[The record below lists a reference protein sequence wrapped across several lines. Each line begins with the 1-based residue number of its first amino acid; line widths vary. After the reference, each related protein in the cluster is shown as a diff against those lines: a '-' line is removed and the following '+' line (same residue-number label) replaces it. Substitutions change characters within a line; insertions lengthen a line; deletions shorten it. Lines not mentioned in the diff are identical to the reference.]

1 MAKEYSSI
9 ADILKDVNKKY
20 NDTVLTVGV
29 EDLTGYGTLSLGSP
43 GFDFCL
49 YNSFPERR
57 IIEFTGGEGAGKTTT
72 AYLVAA
78 SYQRKERERNPEK
91 PRGILFIDLEC
102 GADPLWSIKMGY
114 DMNAQDVKT
123 YRFTGSDMCAEDIFD
138 IALNMLKTGEIGL
151 ILLDSIN
158 MLVPQQVFDESLTKK
173 DMGGIAK
180 PLGDFVRRIK
190 GLLIKYNCTL
200 IGINQL
206 RENIGGYGNPLTTSG
221 GRGWKHGCDV
231 RMMFKKS
238 SFFDDEGNERLI
250 SAFET
255 VLKGKKSELSI
266 IFDYSVISMKKR
278 NVQENVLISLEIDN
292 NIKYASI
299 YKSDEN
305 IIWAMDEEDAIFG
318 LESFNDCKKNGCF
331 FPAEFIRLKILKN
344 KNVDDMY
351 CEMNNFICYEHGLKT
366 GAIDSNDIP
375 AIRILEKNGD
385 IYIR

>member
-1 MAKEYSSI
+1 MIKITRQDKTSI
-9 ADILKDVNKKY
+9 YMI
-20 NDTVLTVGV
+20 
-29 EDLTGYGTLSLGSP
+29 
-43 GFDFCL
+43 
-49 YNSFPERR
+49 
-57 IIEFTGGEGAGKTTT
+57 
-72 AYLVAA
+72 
-78 SYQRKERERNPEK
+78 
-91 PRGILFIDLEC
+91 
-102 GADPLWSIKMGY
+102 
-114 DMNAQDVKT
+114 
-123 YRFTGSDMCAEDIFD
+123 
-138 IALNMLKTGEIGL
+138 
-151 ILLDSIN
+151 
-158 MLVPQQVFDESLTKK
+158 
-173 DMGGIAK
+173 
-180 PLGDFVRRIK
+180 
-190 GLLIKYNCTL
+190 
-200 IGINQL
+200 
-206 RENIGGYGNPLTTSG
+206 
-221 GRGWKHGCDV
+221 
-231 RMMFKKS
+231 
-238 SFFDDEGNERLI
+238 FDDEGNERLI

-318 LESFNDCKKNGCF
+318 LESFNDCKKSGCF

-366 GAIDSNDIP
+366 GAIDSDDIP